1 MQKLTLL
8 AGIAVCMPL
17 GAQGQLSLKELV
29 EEARAHN
36 QEILAAQKKY
46 EGARQRPSQAGSL
59 PDPIFSPGYNSNGN
73 PLPGAGLGHEPTS
86 MIGFTITQEVPAPGK
101 RRLRGD
107 VAGKEADVQFQE
119 YRVVELNVIARLKQA
134 YAGLYH
140 GYAVQQLLQQTRDQ
154 LRELLQVTEAR
165 YSVGRA
171 AQQDVF
177 KAQAQ
182 LSLLETRLLQST
194 RERRAREAE
203 VNSLLDRAPGS
214 ALGIPEDPRTE
225 ALRMPLEDLIAA
237 AENQA
242 PLRMREQK
250 TEEREEAAMRLARRS
265 YYPDYSVTG
274 GYSNMGGMPAF
285 YTFRVDL
292 KIPLYYARKQRAE
305 VTEQAQAVARA
316 QHSYQAA
323 GQSLRARITE
333 QYAAAETSLE
343 LMRIYT
349 QDVIPQANLALES
362 SLISYQTGAVDFLSV
377 LNNQLAVLEYQ
388 MNVHEEMQN
397 YLTAVSRLEEFS
409 GVSWME

>member
-1 MQKLTLL
+1 MRISTLL
-8 AGIAVCMPL
+8 AGIAVCVPL

-29 EEARAHN
+29 QEARARN

-59 PDPIFSPGYNSNGN
+59 PDPVFSPGYNSNGN
-73 PLPGAGLGHEPTS
+73 PLPGAGLGREATS
-86 MIGFTITQEVPAPGK
+86 MIGFTVTQEVPAPGK
-101 RRLRGD
+101 RRLRGE
-107 VAGKEADVQFQE
+107 VVVKEADVLFQE
-119 YRVVELNVIARLKQA
+119 YRMVELNVIARLKQA

-140 GYAVQQLLQQTRDQ
+140 SYAIQDLLQRTRDQ
-154 LRELLQVTEAR
+154 LRELLQATEAR
-165 YSVGRA
+165 YSIGRA

-182 LSLLETRLLQST
+182 LSLIETKLLQAA
-194 RERRAREAE
+194 RERRTREAE
-203 VNSLLDRAPGS
+203 VNGLLDRAPGS
-214 ALGIPEDPRTE
+214 VLGIPEEPRTE
-225 ALRMPLEDLIAA
+225 QIRVPLEELIVT
-237 AENQA
+237 AEEQA
-242 PLRMREQK
+242 PARMREQK

-265 YYPDYSVTG
+265 YYPDYAVTG
-274 GYSNMGGMPAF
+274 GYSNMGGLPAF

-323 GQSLRARITE
+323 GQTVRARITE
-333 QYAAAETSLE
+333 QYAAAEAALE

-349 QDVIPQANLALES
+349 QDVIPQANLALDS
-362 SLISYQTGAVDFLSV
+362 SLLSYQTGAVDFLSV

-397 YLTAVSRLEEFS
+397 YLTAMSRLEELS
-409 GVSWME
+409 GVALME

>member
-8 AGIAVCMPL
+8 AGIAACVPL

-36 QEILAAQKKY
+36 QEILAAQKTY
-46 EGARQRPSQAGSL
+46 EGARQRPSHAGSL
-59 PDPIFSPGYNSNGN
+59 PDPVFSPGYNRHGN
-73 PLPGAGLGHEPTS
+73 PLPEPAWDAGHQHDRLHGDAGFRTRQAAVARRRCRQGA
-86 MIGFTITQEVPAPGK
+86 
-101 RRLRGD
+101 RRLVPGYRGGAQRHCA
-107 VAGKEADVQFQE
+107 VEASL
-119 YRVVELNVIARLKQA
+119 RGVV
-134 YAGLYH
+134 YS
-140 GYAVQQLLQQTRDQ
+140 YAVQQLLSKPATSFVNSAGDRS
-154 LRELLQVTEAR
+154 AIF
-165 YSVGRA
+165 VGRA
-171 AQQDVF
+171 AQQDIF

-182 LSLLETRLLQST
+182 LCSSRPLLQST
-194 RERRAREAE
+194 RAAREAE

-214 ALGIPEDPRTE
+214 ALGIPEEPRTE
-225 ALRMPLEDLIAA
+225 RFACRSKTGRGRARSGA
-237 AENQA
+237 S
-242 PLRMREQK
+242 RMREQK
-250 TEEREEAAMRLARRS
+250 RKSAKKQPCAWLAEATIPTTLL
-265 YYPDYSVTG
+265 
-274 GYSNMGGMPAF
+274 PAAIPTRAECPRF
-285 YTFRVDL
+285 IRFADL
-292 KIPLYYARKQRAE
+292 KIPLYYTVSARRGHQ
-305 VTEQAQAVARA
+305 QAQAVARA

-397 YLTAVSRLEEFS
+397 YLTAVSRLEEIS